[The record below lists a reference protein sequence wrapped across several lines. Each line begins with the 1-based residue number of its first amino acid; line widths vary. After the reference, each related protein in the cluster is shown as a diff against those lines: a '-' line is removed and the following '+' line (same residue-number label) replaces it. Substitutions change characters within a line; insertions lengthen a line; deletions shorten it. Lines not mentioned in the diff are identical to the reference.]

1 MSSNDQV
8 ILDSVLQQQRQQLA
22 PTLSESEFFEVFA
35 AEQALKDYDLSY
47 EEIRSGIV
55 DGGGDGGIDG
65 IFVIANG
72 ELVHEDSDLSQLK
85 KGVQLD
91 MIVVQA
97 TTSAGFSESRLDRLT
112 AATEDL
118 FDLSKPLAD
127 FKNVYN
133 EAVLRETGIF
143 RDTQQ
148 SLASRFPQ
156 LRVMY
161 YLASRATDIHPN
173 VQKKADRLLQAV
185 FKLFSNASPVVEF
198 LGCSELLK
206 LARTT
211 PSRSFSLQLA
221 ENPISSAGQV
231 GFVCL
236 VRLTDFHAFVTD
248 GTALQRHIFESNVR
262 DYQGSTEVNQ
272 EIRGSLAGAGGEDF
286 WWLNNGVTV
295 LASKAVL
302 SGKTLTI
309 EDPQIVNGLQ
319 TSTEIYKHFS
329 AGGPTSDNRTLLV
342 RVIVPEDPTSRDR
355 VIKAT
360 NSQTS
365 IPPASLRA
373 TDKIHRDIEEYLKP
387 IGLYYDRRKNFYKNE
402 GLQVDKI
409 VGIPYLAQAVMAIAL
424 RRPDNARSRPSS
436 LLKKDDDYKQIFD
449 AARPLA
455 LYHRSAVIM
464 KRVEGYLRT
473 EQGLS
478 ATDKGNI
485 RFHVAMTVVALTLG
499 KAKPT
504 IDEISQLDLAAVT
517 DARIS
522 EATAVVFDEFT
533 KLGATDAIAKSA
545 DFLAKVT
552 TRISAEAKST
562 GAPLSAAATTGPS
575 EGG

>member
-1 MSSNDQV
+1 MSNNDQI

-22 PTLSESEFFEVFA
+22 PELSDSEFFEVFA

-55 DGGGDGGIDG
+55 DGGGDGGIDA
-65 IFVIANG
+65 IYVIANG

-85 KGVQLD
+85 KGIQLD
-91 MIVVQA
+91 LIVVQA
-97 TTSAGFSESRLDRLT
+97 TTSAGFSESRLDKLT
-112 AATEDL
+112 GATEEL
-118 FDLSKPLAD
+118 FDLSKPLAS
-127 FKNVYN
+127 FKGVYN
-133 EAVLRETGIF
+133 EALLRETGIF

-161 YLASRATDIHPN
+161 YLASRATDVHPN
-173 VQKKADRLLQAV
+173 VKKKADRLQQAV
-185 FKLFSNASPVVEF
+185 AKLFSNATANVAF
-198 LGCSELLK
+198 LGCSELLQ
-206 LARTT
+206 LARRT

-236 VRLTDFHAFVTD
+236 VRLSDFHAFVTD

-272 EIRGSLAGAGGEDF
+272 EIRASLAGAGNEDF

-329 AGGPTSDNRTLLV
+329 GGGPTGDHRTLLV

-387 IGLYYDRRKNFYKNE
+387 MGMYYDRRKNFYKNE

-455 LYHRSAVIM
+455 LYHRCAVIM
-464 KRVEGYLRT
+464 KRVEAYLRT
-473 EQGLS
+473 EQALS

-485 RFHVAMTVVALTLG
+485 RFHVAMVAVALILG
-499 KAKPT
+499 RPKPT
-504 IDEISQLDLAAVT
+504 VDEISKIDLATMT
-517 DARIS
+517 DTKIS
-522 EATAVVFDEFT
+522 EATAAVFDAF
-533 KLGATDAIAKSA
+533 KQLGASDAIAKSA
-545 DFLAKVT
+545 DFLAKVMD
-552 TRISAEAKST
+552 RIGVDGNVSNGS
-562 GAPLSAAATTGPS
+562 SN
-575 EGG
+575 